1 MRTVSIFS
9 LVCYLQFLVCQS
21 GTVVVGS
28 LILWGAYIFS
38 PVLTDLASGSTD
50 IDVQYKCLWSDS
62 LLGYQPLSYKAL
74 IVT

>member
-1 MRTVSIFS
+1 MRMVSIFS

-21 GTVVVGS
+21 GTVCRWLANSV
-28 LILWGAYIFS
+28 GAYIFS
-38 PVLTDLASGSTD
+38 PVSTGLASGSTD
-50 IDVQYKCLWSDS
+50 IDVQYKCLWDDS